1 MNKEQKQKFQ
11 MAMRMA
17 VDEKLAKLKD
27 DEKVKVNVVLE
38 NGDVK
43 IYSRIVPK
51 DLSNRDPRKGA
62 GWVLLFFFH
71 FFC

>member
-51 DLSNRDPRKGA
+51 D
-62 GWVLLFFFH
+62 
-71 FFC
+71 

>member
-1 MNKEQKQKFQ
+1 MNKEQKEKFQ

-27 DEKVKVNVVLE
+27 DETVKVNVVVLE

-43 IYSRIVPK
+43 IYSRIVKK
-51 DLSNRDPRKGA
+51 DD
-62 GWVLLFFFH
+62 
-71 FFC
+71 

>member
-1 MNKEQKQKFQ
+1 MNKEQKEKFQ

-17 VDEKLAKLKD
+17 VDGKLAKLKD

-51 DLSNRDPRKGA
+51 D
-62 GWVLLFFFH
+62 
-71 FFC
+71 